1 MGDPVHIG
9 DCIPAMES
17 AFKKMLEWQKTPE
30 GIKARQEFEAKQEK
44 KRRAEL
50 DEMCAIR
57 GVPADIRTRPLALAP
72 WESHNTLA
80 AIAVYEAASWRD
92 LRSSKKHR
100 VGTTRF
106 LIGSPGIG
114 KTVAFAH
121 AVAHHKLPAQFVLAN
136 DLEPKALQRNE
147 ELERRVQNVDL
158 LAIDELGAERAS
170 DEIILLVQRRH
181 DNGKFTLL
189 ASNLGARDVMD
200 RYLGSAHGQRLSDRL
215 KRQFSEGLKA
225 MVTLAEKSLR
235 HG

>member
-1 MGDPVHIG
+1 MGDPVHISA
-9 DCIPAMES
+9 CIPAMER
-17 AFKKMLEWQKTPE
+17 AFAKMLEWQKTPE
-30 GIKARQEFEAKQEK
+30 GIEARAKFEAKQEQ

-50 DEMCAIR
+50 DELCSIR
-57 GVPADIRTRPLALAP
+57 NVPADIRTRPLALSP
-72 WESHNTLA
+72 WESMTTLA
-80 AIAVYEAASWRD
+80 ALAVYEAVDWRN
-92 LRSSKKHR
+92 RHSSKTHKL
-100 VGTTRF
+100 GATRF

-121 AVAHHKLPAQFVLAN
+121 AVAHSQLPAQFVLAN

-158 LAIDELGAERAS
+158 LAIDELGAERSS
-170 DEIILLVQRRH
+170 DDIILLVQRRH
-181 DNGKFTLL
+181 DNGKLTLL

-225 MVTLAEKSLR
+225 MCTLAEKSLR